1 MPADG
6 EIIIDVDVDS
16 DKLNDKLKAI
26 LEKISSRKVALQI
39 ETKDLKYLKLK
50 LEELDNQIKSL
61 ENPGDGLIKSFED
74 TKDAVEKTTQKIFIL
89 RESIRLLS
97 NDFRKFFKEQLQA
110 QAYNKMMSGI
120 LPSKQISGFLPNNIQ
135 KLLPSYAT
143 RMPVEIIPEI
153 NEQKTKEIIDKR
165 IRAIS
170 SKTISLEAELS
181 NEKKIKSQINSLKD
195 EMNKLGNSDPELVK
209 KFSALNNELEKSKSK
224 SFVLRQELNEIKKS
238 YKDSF
243 KPSKPIILPSTID
256 QLRNANIG
264 LKKIAGS
271 AIEAKSSINNLSGV
285 FKNSS
290 NSIKNSLQQSDN
302 SFGNFTNNIKRSFQP
317 LSSFSSMVTNAF
329 NKIKF
334 NALSASHHVDY
345 FGRRIFN
352 LLRNAFIFNVIS
364 NHFRGLSAL
373 LGNLINRDT
382 IFVRTLMLVKAN
394 LVRAF
399 APIWQIILP
408 FIRLLGEGL
417 LWLSKIFIRFI
428 NFLTGSNIKPV
439 ETFKEAK
446 QVVGDFYKIA
456 SPKKEMFDLE
466 KPQKATKKLKD
477 NSNKISK
484 NNKNLNKGLKNT
496 NKISN
501 KILASFDKLETLK
514 FDKNKLAKDPFGLE
528 ELKKPK
534 SNDQKLNLD
543 VNVPSVE
550 DQIGDAINNIQDKPL
565 DFMVNDNIGDQ
576 ITSEVNGLTLPTL
589 NFKVDENAQSWVDNL
604 RTKLMEFYVWIQP
617 LIESIGNFILALGD
631 SFKRLYEQLEEDGT
645 FKMIAG
651 WFDDWKNSLTD
662 LFNTISNNPEAMDNL
677 RNWIVSIGVA
687 FITYKVISS
696 ISSLVLGITKI
707 ISLLTGNPL
716 GWLVLAMGAF
726 TLLSLKSNN
735 LKENL
740 EGLKIA
746 FEQSW
751 EGAKHLVNKIVEK
764 VKNLTKNPIFQTVKG
779 WLEDIS
785 GILLS
790 LFILIDSNQTT
801 LDIVADAIIAIGAAF
816 VTYQIITKFTKL
828 IGLIKSMGSIIIT
841 GLTSPA
847 GWAALLVGALVLIV
861 THWDEIKDAA
871 IKVFDKI
878 KDAAKSFWNWI
889 SEHIF
894 EPVKK
899 FFGWLGNNTIGK
911 FFGGSPASGNFN
923 TDKLPPIPKLAQ
935 GSVLKGGDPFLSWVN
950 DQPRGQTNVEAP
962 LNTIVSA
969 FKQALS
975 ESEFNN
981 QPEININA
989 SGDMSEI
996 IRLLNFK
1003 LQDERIRVGNAFIE
1017 NIN

>member
-16 DKLNDKLKAI
+16 DKLDDKLKSI
-26 LEKISSRKVALQI
+26 LEKISSKKIKLDV
-39 ETKDLKYLKLK
+39 ELKKMSNAKKSLA
-50 LEELDNQIKSL
+50 ELDH
-61 ENPGDGLIKSFED
+61 LINKLSIPSPEMRDQFNKLSESIS
-74 TKDAVEKTTQKIFIL
+74 VSTQKIFIL

-271 AIEAKSSINNLSGV
+271 AIEAKSSINNLSAPVTRLRYSLENIGKGILSTDM
-285 FKNSS
+285 FS
-290 NSIKNSLQQSDN
+290 NFIKRLTSG
-302 SFGNFTNNIKRSFQP
+302 FNNIK
-317 LSSFSSMVTNAF
+317 SST
-329 NKIKF
+329 
-334 NALSASHHVDY
+334 LSASNHIDY

-352 LLRNAFIFNVIS
+352 LLRNAFVFNVIS
-364 NHFRGLSAL
+364 SHFRGLSSL
-373 LGNLINRDT
+373 LGNLIHRDT
-382 IFVRTLMLVKAN
+382 IFVKTLMLVKAN

-439 ETFKEAK
+439 ETFMEAK
-446 QVVGDFYKIA
+446 KVVGDFYKIA

-484 NNKNLNKGLKNT
+484 NNKNLNKGLNKT
-496 NKISN
+496 NKITN
-501 KILASFDKLETLK
+501 KLLASFDKLETLK

-550 DQIGDAINNIQDKPL
+550 DQISDAINNIQDKPL

-604 RTKLMEFYVWIQP
+604 RTKLMEFYVWISP
-617 LIESIGNFILALGD
+617 LIIAIRDFAFALVD
-631 SFKRLYEQLEEDGT
+631 SFKRLYEDLDKKGF
-645 FKMIAG
+645 FKLIVK
-651 WFDDWKNSLTD
+651 WITKLKEKLTD
-662 LFNTISNNPEAMDNL
+662 FFDMLAKNQDKMDNL
-677 RNWIVSIGVA
+677 RNFIVGIGMAFMAFKIIQKVSRLFSLFTSLVSLLSGNPIGWFLMLVAGITMVALNWDKLKKKIPVVTDLLEKFCKDGKKEIGELGDKINKDIKEALKWVGEKLNDMLLWLDKHPGVLQAISDIFSAAAKLLNVLYEIIKFIFKVHGLVTELAWKSIGEKLSEA
-687 FITYKVISS
+687 FDFH
-696 ISSLVLGITKI
+696 G
-707 ISLLTGNPL
+707 
-716 GWLVLAMGAF
+716 
-726 TLLSLKSNN
+726 
-735 LKENL
+735 
-740 EGLKIA
+740 
-746 FEQSW
+746 
-751 EGAKHLVNKIVEK
+751 
-764 VKNLTKNPIFQTVKG
+764 
-779 WLEDIS
+779 
-785 GILLS
+785 
-790 LFILIDSNQTT
+790 
-801 LDIVADAIIAIGAAF
+801 
-816 VTYQIITKFTKL
+816 KL
-828 IGLIKSMGSIIIT
+828 PDVS
-841 GLTSPA
+841 
-847 GWAALLVGALVLIV
+847 
-861 THWDEIKDAA
+861 H
-871 IKVFDKI
+871 KI
-878 KDAAKSFWNWI
+878 K
-889 SEHIF
+889 
-894 EPVKK
+894 
-899 FFGWLGNNTIGK
+899 G
-911 FFGGSPASGNFN
+911 
-923 TDKLPPIPKLAQ
+923 LPPIPKLAQ
-935 GSVLKGGDPFLSWVN
+935 GSVLRGGDPFLSWVN

>member
-26 LEKISSRKVALQI
+26 LEKISSKKVALQI
-39 ETKDLKYLKLK
+39 ETKDLKYLKLQ

-61 ENPGDGLIKSFED
+61 ENPGDELIKSFED
-74 TKDAVEKTTQKIFIL
+74 TRDAVEKSIQKVL
-89 RESIRLLS
+89 VLKESIKSLQKQFRTEFNLNLKNKNIDIVPNLNKNIDPKPIIDSMSKIASSIKNIFSIILGDLFAPIYPALYKLDDKIISIFSPIKDKIASSLS
-97 NDFRKFFKEQLQA
+97 PLPNIFNQYIGHPISNISNKVKSKITDMFAPVKEQLL
-110 QAYNKMMSGI
+110 SR
-120 LPSKQISGFLPNNIQ
+120 LS
-135 KLLPSYAT
+135 
-143 RMPVEIIPEI
+143 PVF
-153 NEQKTKEIIDKR
+153 
-165 IRAIS
+165 
-170 SKTISLEAELS
+170 
-181 NEKKIKSQINSLKD
+181 
-195 EMNKLGNSDPELVK
+195 NKLNNAKNFFNSIFGQIRNTLNKTTPEFK
-209 KFSALNNELEKSKSK
+209 NIG
-224 SFVLRQELNEIKKS
+224 NEI
-238 YKDSF
+238 
-243 KPSKPIILPSTID
+243 L
-256 QLRNANIG
+256 
-264 LKKIAGS
+264 
-271 AIEAKSSINNLSGV
+271 NLSGV

-352 LLRNAFIFNVIS
+352 LLRNAFVFNVIS
-364 NHFRGLSAL
+364 KHFRGLSAL

-399 APIWQIILP
+399 APIWQVILP

-417 LWLSKIFIRFI
+417 LWLSKIFIKFI

-446 QVVGDFYKIA
+446 RVVGDFYKIA

-484 NNKNLNKGLKNT
+484 NNKNLNKELNKT

-501 KILASFDKLETLK
+501 KLLASFDKLETLK

-543 VNVPSVE
+543 VNIPSVE
-550 DQIGDAINNIQDKPL
+550 DQISDAINNIQDKPL

-617 LIESIGNFILALGD
+617 LIESIGNFILSLGD
-631 SFKRLYEQLEEDGT
+631 SFKRLYEKLEEDGT

-677 RNWIVSIGVA
+677 RNWIVAIGVA

-696 ISSLVLGITKI
+696 ISSLVIGITKI

-801 LDIVADAIIAIGAAF
+801 LDIVADAIIAIGTAF
-816 VTYQIITKFTKL
+816 VTYQIITNVTNLLGL
-828 IGLIKSMGSIIIT
+828 IGSIGSAIIA

-847 GWAALLVGALVLIV
+847 GWVALLVGALALIV
-861 THWDEIKDAA
+861 IHWDKIKDAA
-871 IKVFDKI
+871 IIVFDKI
-878 KDAAKSFWNWI
+878 KDAAKGFWDWI

-899 FFGWLGNNTIGK
+899 FFGWLGENTIGK
-911 FFGGSPASGNFN
+911 LFSGGPGFKFSGNFN
-923 TDKLPPIPKLAQ
+923 SDMMPPIPKLAQ

-1003 LQDERIRVGNAFIE
+1003 LQDERIRAGNAFIE

>member
-1 MPADG
+1 MPSDA
-6 EIIIDVDVDS
+6 EIIIDVDVNS
-16 DKLNDKLKAI
+16 DKLDKKLKEI
-26 LEKISSRKVALQI
+26 LDKISSNKVTLQI
-39 ETKDLKYLKLK
+39 ETKDLKYLKLQ

-61 ENPGDGLIKSFED
+61 ENPGDRLIKSFQNTRDE
-74 TKDAVEKTTQKIFIL
+74 VEKSTQKIFIL
-89 RESIRLLS
+89 REAIKLLS
-97 NDFRKFFKEQLQA
+97 SDFRKLFKLQLQM
-110 QAYNKMMSGI
+110 QAYQQMMGGL
-120 LPSKQISGFLPNNIQ
+120 LPSKQISGFLPNNTQ

-195 EMNKLGNSDPELVK
+195 EMNKLGNSDPGLVK

-238 YKDSF
+238 YNDSF
-243 KPSKPIILPSTID
+243 KHSKPIILPSTID

-264 LKKIAGS
+264 LKNIAGS
-271 AIEAKSSINNLSGV
+271 AIEAKSSINNLSAPVTRLRYSLENIGKGILSTDM
-285 FKNSS
+285 FS
-290 NSIKNSLQQSDN
+290 NFIKRLTSG
-302 SFGNFTNNIKRSFQP
+302 FNNIK
-317 LSSFSSMVTNAF
+317 SST
-329 NKIKF
+329 
-334 NALSASHHVDY
+334 LSASHHVDY

-364 NHFRGLSAL
+364 KHFRGLSAL

-417 LWLSKIFIRFI
+417 LWLSKIFIKFI

-484 NNKNLNKGLKNT
+484 NNKSLNKGLNKT

-514 FDKNKLAKDPFGLE
+514 FNKNKLAKDPFGLE

-534 SNDQKLNLD
+534 SNDKLNLD
-543 VNVPSVE
+543 VNVPAVE
-550 DQIGDAINNIQDKPL
+550 DQISDAINNIQGKPL

-589 NFKVDENAQSWVDNL
+589 NFKVDKNAQSWVDNL
-604 RTKLMEFYVWIQP
+604 RTKLMEFYVWIKP
-617 LIESIGNFILALGD
+617 LIKSIGNFILSLGD
-631 SFKRLYEQLEEDGT
+631 SFKRLYEKLEEDGT

-651 WFDDWKNSLTD
+651 WFDDWKNSLTNF
-662 LFNTISNNPEAMDNL
+662 FNTISNNSGTMDKL

-687 FITYKVISS
+687 FITYKVLSS
-696 ISSLVLGITKI
+696 ISSLVIGITKI

-751 EGAKHLVNKIVEK
+751 EGAKNLVNKIVEK
-764 VKNLTKNPIFQTVKG
+764 VKKLTQNPIFQTIKG
-779 WLEDIS
+779 WLDDIS
-785 GILLS
+785 GIILS
-790 LFILIDSNQTT
+790 LFVLIDSNKTT
-801 LDIVADAIIAIGAAF
+801 LDILADAFIAIGAAF
-816 VTYQIITKFTKL
+816 VTYQIISNMTNL
-828 IGLIKSMGSIIIT
+828 LRLIKNIGTVIIA

-847 GWAALLVGALVLIV
+847 GWVALLVGALALIV
-861 THWDEIKDAA
+861 THWDNIKDTA
-871 IKVFDKI
+871 IRVFDKI
-878 KDAAKSFWNWI
+878 KDAAKGFWNWI

-899 FFGWLGNNTIGK
+899 FFGWLGENTIGK
-911 FFGGSPASGNFN
+911 LFSGGLGFKFSGNFN
-923 TDKLPPIPKLAQ
+923 SDMMPHIPKLAQ
-935 GSVLKGGDPFLSWVN
+935 GSVLRGGDPFLSWVN